1 MTVISRAPEVPSPA
15 TAVFRRVGP
24 NLAVVGL
31 VTLVLA
37 VAAITTDGFFT
48 TDNARAILLS
58 ASIVGVVAVA
68 MTPITLS
75 GNLVSLA
82 VQQMTI
88 LATIMYLAMAR
99 DGMHWLAALAAVV
112 VAMVVVGVLQGAV
125 VALGMNPIVTTLAA
139 GAIIFGVLASY
150 TNGRA
155 VTATGPLLAFV
166 AEGSLFG
173 IPVAVY
179 AFLLFTLLAQFY
191 VTGTVLGRQTLLV
204 GSNREVA
211 RNSGLPIATII
222 ISAFVV
228 LALGTALA
236 GLLTAGQIGQATPS
250 DLGGL
255 TFDVIAAILVGGTA
269 IQGGEGSPLRSAF
282 GAIVIACFNNIM
294 VLNGLSIGPRLTFT
308 GVLVATVVLL
318 LHVTRKGTR

>member
-1 MTVISRAPEVPSPA
+1 MTTISRAPEAASPA
-15 TAVFRRVGP
+15 TAVFRKAGS
-24 NLAVVGL
+24 NLALVGL
-31 VTLVLA
+31 VALILA
-37 VAAITTDGFFT
+37 AAAITTDGFFT

-58 ASIVGVVAVA
+58 ASIVGVAAVA

-99 DGMHWLAALAAVV
+99 DGMHWLAALVV
-112 VAMVVVGVLQGAV
+112 VVVVLTAIGALQGAI
-125 VALGMNPIVTTLAA
+125 VALGMNPIITTLAA

-155 VTATGPLLAFV
+155 VTASGPLLIFI

-173 IPVAVY
+173 LPVAVY
-179 AFLLFTLLAQFY
+179 AFLLFTVLAQVY
-191 VTGTVLGRQTLLV
+191 VTCTVLGRQTLLV
-204 GSNREVA
+204 GANRDVA
-211 RNSGLPIATII
+211 RNSGLPVAAII
-222 ISAFVV
+222 IAAFVV
-228 LALGTALA
+228 LALGTVLA
-236 GLLTAGQIGQATPS
+236 GLLTAGQIGQATPN

-269 IQGGEGSPLRSAF
+269 IQGGEGSPLRTAV
-282 GAIVIACFNNIM
+282 GAVVIACFNNIM
-294 VLNGLSIGPRLTFT
+294 VLNGLSIGYRLTFT
-308 GVLVATVVLL
+308 GALVAVVVLL